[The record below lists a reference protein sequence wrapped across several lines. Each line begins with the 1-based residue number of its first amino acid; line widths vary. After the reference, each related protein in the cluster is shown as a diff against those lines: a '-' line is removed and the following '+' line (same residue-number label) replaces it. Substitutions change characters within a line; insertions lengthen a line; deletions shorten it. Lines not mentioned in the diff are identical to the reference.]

1 MRKNDS
7 GHGGKNPERALLAAI
22 VLQAIED
29 LDEKDETA
37 CYEAHQFFMAE
48 TGGWAEQRRFFFD
61 ALGLDEA
68 RVLASLRPRL
78 SPPERPEVRLT
89 FDVLYRDLPRE
100 PFSISDLIRKH
111 RRGYSQLRG
120 LIQTCE
126 DKGLVV
132 PTGRGVFCRVDCLPP
147 PDTPKEKPMT
157 KPADVKVVVYAL
169 LNEPRTFKD
178 LIIATG
184 GDVSDSTI
192 RTVLR
197 EGRDSFELSRDD
209 DGRYQVTR
217 SVPQSLVAA
226 NSG

>member
-1 MRKNDS
+1 MRHYDT
-7 GHGGKNPERALLAAI
+7 GLGGNAPERALLAAV
-22 VLQAIED
+22 VLQAVAD
-29 LDEKDETA
+29 LDDPDENA
-37 CYEAHQFFMAE
+37 RYEAHQFFMARH
-48 TGGWAEQRRFFFD
+48 GGWADMRRFYFD
-61 ALGLDEA
+61 ALGLDEG
-68 RVLASLRPRL
+68 RVLASLGPRL

-89 FDVLYRDLPRE
+89 FDVLYRGLPRV

-126 DKGLVV
+126 DKGIVV
-132 PTGRGVFCRVDCLPP
+132 PTRRGVFCRVDCLPP
-147 PDTPKEKPMT
+147 PDKPKEKPLK
-157 KPADVKVVVYAL
+157 KPASVKAVVYSL
-169 LNEPRTFKD
+169 LTEPRTFKD

-209 DGRYQVTR
+209 DGRYLIA
-217 SVPQSLVAA
+217 S
-226 NSG
+226 NST

>member
-29 LDEKDETA
+29 LDDPDETA
-37 CYEAHQFFMAE
+37 RYEAHEFFLQPR
-48 TGGWAEQRRFFFD
+48 GGWADQRRFFFD
-61 ALGLDEA
+61 ALGLDER

-89 FDVLYRDLPRE
+89 FDVLYRDLPRV

-147 PDTPKEKPMT
+147 PDTPKEKPLK
-157 KPADVKVVVYAL
+157 KPASVKAVVYAL
-169 LNEPRTFKD
+169 LTEPRTFKD

-184 GDVSDSTI
+184 GDVSDSVI

-209 DGRYQVTR
+209 DGRYLIASHST
-217 SVPQSLVAA
+217 
-226 NSG
+226 